1 MSKSIIIADTT
12 CLILLDKIGYLEILR
27 DLFNQITITSIVAK
41 EFQKPIPSWI
51 LIEDPTPTSQ
61 FRSLKLIVDEGEASS
76 IALALEKTDL
86 LLIIDDLA
94 GRKLATYFNISLTGT
109 LGVLKMAKNKGIIDD
124 LVLIISEI
132 QKTNFRISDKLI
144 KALLEE

>member
-1 MSKSIIIADTT
+1 MPKSIIIADTT

-109 LGVLKMAKNKGIIDD
+109 LGILKMAKNKGIIVD
-124 LVLIISEI
+124 LVPIISEI